1 MAQVSDTDRDGIPNI
16 TDPFPTVN
24 AVVAD
29 PDGNNNLSPGLQTGL
44 IGRWDF
50 ESLTVSGSYHR
61 FVDLAGGDQPL
72 DCRQLSMGIDNAG
85 MISKGAL
92 FDAGNDHLTAPGT
105 LFHNRAAF
113 TTSMWFKFPPGYVQN
128 KPNNI
133 HTVFFVCNN
142 SLDVY
147 PELIVSI
154 YKGIYGSTT
163 QKIAVSRYDGTNIVV
178 AYYGEIPIADHLDDG
193 YWHHLAYV
201 KNGTNSRLFVNG
213 VKIKEA
219 NLMNSTL
226 TSTTSGYICYGKSV
240 PVATNQ
246 GHTFQGSMDR
256 LRFYSR
262 NLSETEVA
270 ELYRQDSDRDGHWDI
285 VEKEWAGAFPM
296 SPFYAQNP
304 EFDTDRDGL
313 PDNWERLHS
322 LDPLSAVGV
331 NGATGDSD
339 NDGVTN
345 IDEFQNNTNPSMN
358 NTDGDGATDAVEIAQ
373 GSDPNNAADSGLPP
387 IDPLE
392 SVTFRTGGD
401 YATWR
406 MNITGQGPR
415 DFRELVVTAP
425 NFNEFKTQIH
435 KLHKNNSYRITLR
448 HIASRPDLTDN
459 WYCWEAQING
469 FPSTASFATTAANT
483 LGTRTTEGMATIIN
497 NHWIADNSQGLL
509 TTHLDSKNIDRATA
523 LTAYLRPVEV
533 VDKNGASLSELKVAK
548 MYPDVISG
556 TGLSGGPVNVNLD
569 KDEDRFFVR
578 IKGSASLG
586 TIKIKFETLDNADV
600 MYNDDQT
607 EYTLESKDGYSTTKA
622 MVLVSDDVDDNHLF
636 STGGAPDNSPDDQ
649 THLIQLGGNFKV
661 SAIKFGEESWMPV
674 DVKLPVKKKKTVR
687 VQFVNCTY
695 GVINIDPCWDPAL
708 IAWVQKK
715 MQQRYAQVGIDL
727 DFPAVLVGP
736 LVSLGGSLDDNEI
749 FSLPSGTGKMVFPQ
763 ESKDLVDHGP
773 PNDFTNTLMIYLV
786 NGLDSFRGVASPA
799 KYVDT
804 ADNRFKNKV
813 FLARY
818 DFKDFTASHEALH
831 VLSDAAHDIPPYVD
845 FTTEFSNMHTIWTV
859 PSGPEAERRDNG
871 SIGSTKR
878 ISHPQEVKIQS
889 SMLAH

>member
-29 PDGNNNLSPGLQTGL
+29 PDGNNNLSSGLQTGL

-61 FVDLAGGDQPL
+61 FVDLVGGDQPL

-142 SLDVY
+142 ALDVY

-240 PVATNQ
+240 PVANNQ

-313 PDNWERLHS
+313 PDNWERLHG

-415 DFRELVVTAP
+415 DFRELFVTAP

-435 KLHKNNSYRITLR
+435 KLRKNNSYRITLR
-448 HIASRPDLTDN
+448 V
-459 WYCWEAQING
+459 
-469 FPSTASFATTAANT
+469 
-483 LGTRTTEGMATIIN
+483 
-497 NHWIADNSQGLL
+497 
-509 TTHLDSKNIDRATA
+509 
-523 LTAYLRPVEV
+523 LR
-533 VDKNGASLSELKVAK
+533 
-548 MYPDVISG
+548 
-556 TGLSGGPVNVNLD
+556 
-569 KDEDRFFVR
+569 
-578 IKGSASLG
+578 
-586 TIKIKFETLDNADV
+586 
-600 MYNDDQT
+600 Q
-607 EYTLESKDGYSTTKA
+607 
-622 MVLVSDDVDDNHLF
+622 
-636 STGGAPDNSPDDQ
+636 
-649 THLIQLGGNFKV
+649 
-661 SAIKFGEESWMPV
+661 
-674 DVKLPVKKKKTVR
+674 
-687 VQFVNCTY
+687 
-695 GVINIDPCWDPAL
+695 
-708 IAWVQKK
+708 
-715 MQQRYAQVGIDL
+715 
-727 DFPAVLVGP
+727 
-736 LVSLGGSLDDNEI
+736 
-749 FSLPSGTGKMVFPQ
+749 
-763 ESKDLVDHGP
+763 
-773 PNDFTNTLMIYLV
+773 
-786 NGLDSFRGVASPA
+786 
-799 KYVDT
+799 
-804 ADNRFKNKV
+804 
-813 FLARY
+813 
-818 DFKDFTASHEALH
+818 
-831 VLSDAAHDIPPYVD
+831 
-845 FTTEFSNMHTIWTV
+845 
-859 PSGPEAERRDNG
+859 
-871 SIGSTKR
+871 
-878 ISHPQEVKIQS
+878 
-889 SMLAH
+889 

>member
-29 PDGNNNLSPGLQTGL
+29 PDGNNNLSSGLQTGL

-61 FVDLAGGDQPL
+61 FVDLVGGDQPL

-142 SLDVY
+142 ALDVY

-226 TSTTSGYICYGKSV
+226 TSTTTGYICYGKSV

-313 PDNWERLHS
+313 PDNWERLHG

-415 DFRELVVTAP
+415 DFRELFVTAP

-435 KLHKNNSYRITLR
+435 KLRKNNSYRITLR

-523 LTAYLRPVEV
+523 LTAYLLPVEV
-533 VDKNGASLSELKVAK
+533 VVRKKAEATASETGLLVKKGAVITFDVNGAAPASTFQLPPETVKWKSRQLKHDGTTTNWTDVPGQGPEL
-548 MYPDVISG
+548 
-556 TGLSGGPVNVNLD
+556 
-569 KDEDRFFVR
+569 
-578 IKGSASLG
+578 
-586 TIKIKFETLDNADV
+586 
-600 MYNDDQT
+600 
-607 EYTLESKDGYSTTKA
+607 
-622 MVLVSDDVDDNHLF
+622 
-636 STGGAPDNSPDDQ
+636 
-649 THLIQLGGNFKV
+649 
-661 SAIKFGEESWMPV
+661 
-674 DVKLPVKKKKTVR
+674 
-687 VQFVNCTY
+687 
-695 GVINIDPCWDPAL
+695 
-708 IAWVQKK
+708 
-715 MQQRYAQVGIDL
+715 
-727 DFPAVLVGP
+727 
-736 LVSLGGSLDDNEI
+736 
-749 FSLPSGTGKMVFPQ
+749 
-763 ESKDLVDHGP
+763 
-773 PNDFTNTLMIYLV
+773 
-786 NGLDSFRGVASPA
+786 
-799 KYVDT
+799 
-804 ADNRFKNKV
+804 
-813 FLARY
+813 
-818 DFKDFTASHEALH
+818 
-831 VLSDAAHDIPPYVD
+831 D
-845 FTTEFSNMHTIWTV
+845 FTTNETGVFEAKAVLTLQGDQTQDFPLTRKKDAPHADSSAGVVQDFHKAGAIDYFGVADAQWQIDVRNAALGSLGSEFYKNEGECV
-859 PSGPEAERRDNG
+859 VQ
-871 SIGSTKR
+871 GSTTAPNPSNKCNIFIYHKCGDAGPPVPLTR
-878 ISHPQEVKIQS
+878 GGIPGWRTGPPLAIDWWNDNSGRTDDAGRTITSFEIPNWSRLPDATMPQPGLIVAHPNLAGNPDQYSSHVGIFDYDGSWISAGFAKVNKYYHPKTNGYQPQDYRKYTGGN
-889 SMLAH
+889 

>member
-1 MAQVSDTDRDGIPNI
+1 M
-16 TDPFPTVN
+16 
-24 AVVAD
+24 
-29 PDGNNNLSPGLQTGL
+29 
-44 IGRWDF
+44 
-50 ESLTVSGSYHR
+50 
-61 FVDLAGGDQPL
+61 
-72 DCRQLSMGIDNAG
+72 
-85 MISKGAL
+85 
-92 FDAGNDHLTAPGT
+92 
-105 LFHNRAAF
+105 
-113 TTSMWFKFPPGYVQN
+113 
-128 KPNNI
+128 
-133 HTVFFVCNN
+133 
-142 SLDVY
+142 
-147 PELIVSI
+147 
-154 YKGIYGSTT
+154 
-163 QKIAVSRYDGTNIVV
+163 
-178 AYYGEIPIADHLDDG
+178 
-193 YWHHLAYV
+193 
-201 KNGTNSRLFVNG
+201 
-213 VKIKEA
+213 
-219 NLMNSTL
+219 
-226 TSTTSGYICYGKSV
+226 
-240 PVATNQ
+240 
-246 GHTFQGSMDR
+246 
-256 LRFYSR
+256 
-262 NLSETEVA
+262 
-270 ELYRQDSDRDGHWDI
+270 
-285 VEKEWAGAFPM
+285 
-296 SPFYAQNP
+296 
-304 EFDTDRDGL
+304 
-313 PDNWERLHS
+313 
-322 LDPLSAVGV
+322 
-331 NGATGDSD
+331 
-339 NDGVTN
+339 
-345 IDEFQNNTNPSMN
+345 
-358 NTDGDGATDAVEIAQ
+358 
-373 GSDPNNAADSGLPP
+373 
-387 IDPLE
+387 
-392 SVTFRTGGD
+392 
-401 YATWR
+401 
-406 MNITGQGPR
+406 
-415 DFRELVVTAP
+415 
-425 NFNEFKTQIH
+425 
-435 KLHKNNSYRITLR
+435 
-448 HIASRPDLTDN
+448 
-459 WYCWEAQING
+459 
-469 FPSTASFATTAANT
+469 
-483 LGTRTTEGMATIIN
+483 
-497 NHWIADNSQGLL
+497 GLL

-622 MVLVSDDVDDNHLF
+622 MVLVSDDVDDN
-636 STGGAPDNSPDDQ
+636 SPDDQ

-727 DFPAVLVGP
+727 DFLAVLVGP

-871 SIGSTKR
+871 SIGSTKH

-889 SMLAH
+889 SINPRII

>member
-16 TDPFPTVN
+16 TDPFPSVN

-142 SLDVY
+142 ALDVY

-313 PDNWERLHS
+313 PDNWERLHG

-392 SVTFRTGGD
+392 TVTFRTGGD

-415 DFRELVVTAP
+415 DFRELFVTAP

-435 KLHKNNSYRITLR
+435 KLRKNNSYRITLR

-483 LGTRTTEGMATIIN
+483 LGTRTTAGMATIIN

-523 LTAYLRPVEV
+523 LTAYLLPVEV
-533 VDKNGASLSELKVAK
+533 VVRKKAEATASETGLLVKKGAVITFDVNGAAPASTFQLPPETVKWKSRQLKHDGTTTNWTDVPGQGPEL
-548 MYPDVISG
+548 
-556 TGLSGGPVNVNLD
+556 
-569 KDEDRFFVR
+569 
-578 IKGSASLG
+578 
-586 TIKIKFETLDNADV
+586 
-600 MYNDDQT
+600 
-607 EYTLESKDGYSTTKA
+607 
-622 MVLVSDDVDDNHLF
+622 
-636 STGGAPDNSPDDQ
+636 
-649 THLIQLGGNFKV
+649 
-661 SAIKFGEESWMPV
+661 
-674 DVKLPVKKKKTVR
+674 
-687 VQFVNCTY
+687 
-695 GVINIDPCWDPAL
+695 
-708 IAWVQKK
+708 
-715 MQQRYAQVGIDL
+715 
-727 DFPAVLVGP
+727 
-736 LVSLGGSLDDNEI
+736 
-749 FSLPSGTGKMVFPQ
+749 
-763 ESKDLVDHGP
+763 
-773 PNDFTNTLMIYLV
+773 
-786 NGLDSFRGVASPA
+786 
-799 KYVDT
+799 
-804 ADNRFKNKV
+804 
-813 FLARY
+813 
-818 DFKDFTASHEALH
+818 
-831 VLSDAAHDIPPYVD
+831 D
-845 FTTEFSNMHTIWTV
+845 FTTNETGVFEAKAVLTLQGDQTQDFPLTRKKDAPHADSSAGVVQDFHKAGAIDYFGVADAQWQIDVRNAALGSLGSEFYKNEGECV
-859 PSGPEAERRDNG
+859 VQ
-871 SIGSTKR
+871 GSTTAPNPSNKCNIFIYHKCGDAGPPVPLTR
-878 ISHPQEVKIQS
+878 GGIPGWRTGPPLAIDWWNDNSGRTDDAGRTITSFEIPNWSRLPDATMPQPGLIVAHPNLAGNPDQYSSHVGIFDYDGSWISAGFAKVNKYYHPKTNGYQPQDYRKYTGGN
-889 SMLAH
+889 